1 MSSGPK
7 EAASHYSSA
16 CNLALAMFV
25 VFLVFPLLI
34 GLVCLV
40 FGALLAWAEDWGVGD
55 GFYYIISNLCGLANP
70 HTDASPTTGGGKA
83 AAVYVALVSISFFAA
98 VITLVGYFSMWSTLM
113 RRFEG
118 LAHFHVT
125 KSSHQDSEGHAEHDD
140 HNKPWVVH
148 FENGQKHRYTS
159 KQLQEKC
166 GVTDIQAGKAVQHKL
181 RGPGIA
187 RVNETTH
194 QDFQASDSDSPG
206 TIATL
211 QREVVLLRDRLAS
224 LAPTPELSYSP
235 KVLQVLMAE
244 ENMEVRCDFVHG
256 HACVCMHA

>member
-1 MSSGPK
+1 
-7 EAASHYSSA
+7 
-16 CNLALAMFV
+16 MFI
-25 VFLVFPLLI
+25 VFIIFPLLV
-34 GLVCLV
+34 GLVCLF
-40 FGALLAWAEDWGVGD
+40 FGAFLSWAEGWGIGD
-55 GFYYIISNLCGLANP
+55 GFYYVISNLCGLANP
-70 HTDASPTTGGGKA
+70 LTNASPTTSGGKA
-83 AAVYVALVSISFFAA
+83 LDVYVALASISVFAA
-98 VITLVGYFSMWSTLM
+98 VITMVGYFSMWNTLM

-118 LAHFHVT
+118 LMHFHVG
-125 KSSHQDSEGHAEHDD
+125 KSSHQDPNGQSDHD
-140 HNKPWVVH
+140 HQNKPWAVH

-181 RGPGIA
+181 HGPGIA